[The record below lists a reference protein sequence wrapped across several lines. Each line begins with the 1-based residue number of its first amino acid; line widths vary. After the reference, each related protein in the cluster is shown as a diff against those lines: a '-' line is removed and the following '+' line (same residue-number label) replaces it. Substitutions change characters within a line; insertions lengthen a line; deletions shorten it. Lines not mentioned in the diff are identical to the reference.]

1 MKAQQLKA
9 MTGAKTRG
17 IGENILFRQFEAR
30 NWVYLGHEARCAG
43 FERRKD
49 RVHFTATWSAGDGSV
64 GHRRV
69 ALSLAAA
76 FNNQTGVLDNA
87 IILF

>member
-1 MKAQQLKA
+1 MKATHLKA
-9 MTGAKTRG
+9 LTGAKTRAV
-17 IGENILFRQFEAR
+17 GENILCRQFEDR
-30 NWVYLGHEARCAG
+30 KWVYRGHVARWAG

-49 RVHFTATWSAGDGSV
+49 RVHFTATWSAGEGGV

-87 IILF
+87 LVLF